1 VSAPAGYELDTLLPH
16 RNDALL
22 LDGITAVDDKH
33 LQARLTVRPGTAF
46 SDRQGSLP
54 AWAGPEIMAQAI
66 AAFSGQRS
74 MRERGRPAAI
84 GLLLGIRSYAC
95 TVADFRCGEM
105 LLIDVRESSED
116 EAGRAVFDGTITRDG
131 IVVASGR
138 LTVFQPPDDSFLER
152 EMAGHG

>member
-1 VSAPAGYELDTLLPH
+1 MIATPEYDLATLLPH

-22 LDGITAVDDKH
+22 LDAITAVDAGH
-33 LQARLTVRPGTAF
+33 LQARLAVRTGTAF
-46 SDRQGSLP
+46 SDAQGSLP
-54 AWAGPEIMAQAI
+54 AWVGPEIMAQAI

-74 MRERGRPAAI
+74 MRECGRPAAI

>member
-46 SDRQGSLP
+46 SDRQGTLP

-95 TVADFRCGEM
+95 TVADFRPGET
-105 LLIDVRESSED
+105 LLIDVFESSGD
-116 EAGRAVFDGTITRDG
+116 EEGRGVFDATITRDG
-131 IVVASGR
+131 ATVASAT
-138 LTVFQPPDDSFLER
+138 LTVFQPPDDSFV
-152 EMAGHG
+152 HGELCRHG